1 MKKSKTEA
9 ERDLLAKNHKRLNKE
24 ISILLDENK
33 DLRNRLHT
41 SMERASVLQD
51 RLDDRES
58 EDRRYFATAAL
69 HSLIQDAESYKT
81 PDQIAGQSWALG
93 DAMMRAK

>member
-9 ERDLLAKNHKRLNKE
+9 ERDLLAKNHKRMNKE
-24 ISILLDENK
+24 IQGLLDENK
-33 DLRNRLHT
+33 ELRKRLH
-41 SMERASVLQD
+41 SALERAVDMQN
-51 RLDDRES
+51 RLDDRNAD
-58 EDRRYFATAAL
+58 DRRHYATTAL

-81 PDQIAGQSWALG
+81 PDQIAGQAWALG

>member
-1 MKKSKTEA
+1 MKKTEIEA

-24 ISILLDENK
+24 IQGLLNENK
-33 DLRNRLHT
+33 DLRKRLV
-41 SMERASVLQD
+41 EAKDRAADLHIELD
-51 RLDDRES
+51 NKHADDR
-58 EDRRYFATAAL
+58 RHFATTAL

-81 PDQIAGQSWALG
+81 PDQIAEQAWALG